1 MRAQLS
7 THMAESMQMP
17 VLLPAEEGKDGQG
30 GQGVALDRAICLVG
44 ARARVHLPLPSPQVS
59 KSHALI
65 VNDQDRVYIRDLASK
80 NRTFVNDRPIK
91 EAALDQFDEIR
102 IGRYKFKCGP
112 GFTKTPP
119 PVIYETPRAQLQI
132 DGSEKVD
139 VAGKTALIGS
149 RSGCDVK
156 LSGDEIAPVH
166 AVIFE
171 RNGKRFVRDLNS
183 GIGTGVNGVSIHE
196 EQLKD
201 GDELSIGNV
210 KIRYSVIDQAGDEPK
225 AHSSEVLE
233 EEAKPLEISLGDDSD
248 LPIPLVKEQIARET
262 EKNREA
268 AADAIPL
275 ADEAEDEPDHL
286 PVVGE
291 SFDSSSSLSIKS
303 EDSKAGDLAP
313 EKSESKI
320 DSLIPLADEVPTP
333 MPEPPQERPAAS
345 APVVAEP
352 KDEDRLP
359 VEIESASEEEELE
372 DIGVLET
379 PMAKSAEAPEAHEVP
394 AEQGPQRKIEINMSE
409 ADIDEQ
415 LAEPQDQKLPEE
427 SVAEKPSEPPS
438 AQHITNLVG
447 EIAEKA
453 QELETAWRDYSHG
466 HDSDGDGEGEHPGSI
481 SDELQW
487 PSRGH
492 LEEDKSSDRQ
502 PGKEKSVD

>member
-1 MRAQLS
+1 MRAHLS
-7 THMAESMQMP
+7 NHMAETMEMP
-17 VLLPAEEGKDGQG
+17 ILLPAEEGNPT
-30 GQGVALDRAICLVG
+30 QGVALDRAICLVG

-80 NRTFVNDRPIK
+80 NHTFVNDRPIK
-91 EAALDQFDEIR
+91 EAALDQSDEIR
-102 IGRYKFKCGP
+102 IGKFKFRCGP
-112 GFTKTPP
+112 GFTKSPP

-132 DGSEKVD
+132 DGSEKLD
-139 VAGKTALIGS
+139 LAGKTALIGS
-149 RSGCDVK
+149 RSGCDVH
-156 LSGDEIAPVH
+156 LDGDEVAPVH

-171 RNGKRFVRDLNS
+171 RNGKRFIRDLNS

-201 GDELSIGNV
+201 GDELSIGGA
-210 KIRYSVIDQAGDEPK
+210 KIRYSVLDEAGDGPK
-225 AHSSEVLE
+225 AHATDSLLE
-233 EEAKPLEISLGDDSD
+233 ETKEEPRPLEISLGDDSD
-248 LPIPLVKEQIARET
+248 LPIALAGEET
-262 EKNREA
+262 PVESNKKVEA

-275 ADEAEDEPDHL
+275 ADEPDHL
-286 PVVGE
+286 PVVGQ

-303 EDSKAGDLAP
+303 KDSSAIDSKVD
-313 EKSESKI
+313 KRNSDI
-320 DSLIPLADEVPTP
+320 DSLIPLAEEAPTP

-379 PMAKSAEAPEAHEVP
+379 PIAKSAEAREAHEVP

-409 ADIDEQ
+409 ADIEEQ
-415 LAEPQDQKLPEE
+415 LGEPVDQKVPEE
-427 SVAEKPSEPPS
+427 AASQEPSEAPS

-466 HDSDGDGEGEHPGSI
+466 HDGDADGEHPGTI

-487 PSRGH
+487 PSKGH

-502 PGKEKSVD
+502 TRKEKSFD